1 MANITIEGAIYTNLH
16 NASDTVTGIGAKPI
30 GNPANLVADLESGD
44 IPTKLVNAVEIDC
57 NGASICNQTVNTT
70 GQLLSN

>member
-16 NASDTVTGIGAKPI
+16 NVPDTVTGIGRKPI
-30 GNPANLVADLESGD
+30 GNSANLVVDLESGD
-44 IPTKLVNAVEIDC
+44 TPTKLVNAVEIDW

-70 GQLLSN
+70 AQLLSN